1 MKGEIQMMEY
11 AKEEVLT
18 VGYGVKKDKLKVSI
32 QGKICNKV
40 KQNKIVALFLAMGIT
55 FMVLDLTFIYYF
67 FSLLTKL

>member
-1 MKGEIQMMEY
+1 MMEY

-18 VGYGVKKDKLKVSI
+18 VGYGVRKDKLEVSI

>member
-18 VGYGVKKDKLKVSI
+18 ASYGVKKDKLKVSI

>member
-18 VGYGVKKDKLKVSI
+18 ARYPMKKDKLENGMKERI
-32 QGKICNKV
+32 YNKI
-40 KQNKIVALFLAMGIT
+40 KQNKVLTLFFVMGFT
-55 FMVLDLTFIYYF
+55 FAILDVTFIYYF

>member
-1 MKGEIQMMEY
+1 MMEY

-18 VGYGVKKDKLKVSI
+18 ASYGVKKDKLKVSI

>member
-18 VGYGVKKDKLKVSI
+18 VGYGVRKDKLEAGTKKGI
-32 QGKICNKV
+32 YNKIRQNKV
-40 KQNKIVALFLAMGIT
+40 FVLFLAMGIT

>member
-18 VGYGVKKDKLKVSI
+18 AGYPMKKDKLENGMKERIYS
-32 QGKICNKV
+32 KIRQNKV
-40 KQNKIVALFLAMGIT
+40 LTLFFVMGVMFAI
-55 FMVLDLTFIYYF
+55 LDVTFIYYF

>member
-18 VGYGVKKDKLKVSI
+18 ASYGVKKDKLKVSI

-55 FMVLDLTFIYYF
+55 FIVLDLTFIYYF